1 MEDTKWRQVTY
12 CKSSDKPL
20 ENPLE
25 GLLLWKAYYPGGHP
39 DRDLLRECGG
49 GGEGGRGEGSLI
61 ISCWIGCLVHMDTE
75 HRLIFNENLWLL
87 YLNSGMSS
95 III

>member
-12 CKSSDKPL
+12 CKNSDKPL
-20 ENPLE
+20 EGPLE

-49 GGEGGRGEGSLI
+49 GGEGEREGRGKSYYFM
-61 ISCWIGCLVHMDTE
+61 SD
-75 HRLIFNENLWLL
+75 WLL
-87 YLNSGMSS
+87 SS
-95 III
+95 NGY

>member
-25 GLLLWKAYYPGGHP
+25 GLLLWKANYPGGHP

-49 GGEGGRGEGSLI
+49 GWEGRGKSYYFM
-61 ISCWIGCLVHMDTE
+61 SD
-75 HRLIFNENLWLL
+75 WLL
-87 YLNSGMSS
+87 SS
-95 III
+95 NGY